1 MKKEI
6 EFLELKQ
13 GNLSVMEYAAR
24 FVELEKFYPHYN
36 EATAEF
42 SKCIKFEN
50 GLCPE
55 INKEIR
61 YQEICN
67 FPDLVDSCRI
77 YEEDNNAHYKI
88 INKKRGKQQQNCGK
102 PYDAPTGKGKQKV
115 AKGNRTSGG
124 DDHTG
129 IVCFKCGKS
138 GHKSNACT
146 GDVKMCLRRSKVEH
160 EVADCKHKELGLV
173 LSSMNGES
181 VVDPLAK
188 GSMTTSL
195 VCLKFPLSIFDEDF
209 VIDLLSVENRATID
223 ELQVVREFCEV
234 FPDEIPDGPPK
245 REIEFAIDLV
255 PGTRTISMAPYRMSA
270 SELAELKK

>member
-1 MKKEI
+1 MDCFVMQEVRYGTHMLAVEDDDWWLETRQRLEAAGEVITWDLFRRGFLRRYPKDVCMKKEI
-6 EFLELKQ
+6 EFLELKH

-24 FVELEKFYPHYN
+24 FVELEKLYPHYN

-55 INKEIR
+55 IKKEIG
-61 YQEICN
+61 YQEIRN
-67 FPDLVDSCRI
+67 FPYLVDSCRI

-124 DDHTG
+124 DAHTG

-146 GDVKMCLRRSKVEH
+146 GDVKMCLRRGKVEH
-160 EVADCKHKELGLV
+160 EVADCKHKEV
-173 LSSMNGES
+173 I
-181 VVDPLAK
+181 
-188 GSMTTSL
+188 
-195 VCLKFPLSIFDEDF
+195 CLLW
-209 VIDLLSVENRATID
+209 R
-223 ELQVVREFCEV
+223 R
-234 FPDEIPDGPPK
+234 
-245 REIEFAIDLV
+245 
-255 PGTRTISMAPYRMSA
+255 RTY
-270 SELAELKK
+270 